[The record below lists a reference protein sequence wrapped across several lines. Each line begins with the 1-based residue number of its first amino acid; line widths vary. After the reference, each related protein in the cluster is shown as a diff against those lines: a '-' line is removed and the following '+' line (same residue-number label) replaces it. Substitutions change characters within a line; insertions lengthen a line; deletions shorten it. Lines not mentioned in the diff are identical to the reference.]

1 MEGRVMM
8 EMRDLK
14 TRNGKPIHQFVS
26 VDEARALVAAGKAE
40 PSRDRDRAKLGLR
53 ESAEPVE

>member
-26 VDEARALVAAGKAE
+26 VVEARTLVKSGKGA
-40 PSRDRDRAKLGLR
+40 PSRDRDREKLER
-53 ESAEPVE
+53 HETNEPTE